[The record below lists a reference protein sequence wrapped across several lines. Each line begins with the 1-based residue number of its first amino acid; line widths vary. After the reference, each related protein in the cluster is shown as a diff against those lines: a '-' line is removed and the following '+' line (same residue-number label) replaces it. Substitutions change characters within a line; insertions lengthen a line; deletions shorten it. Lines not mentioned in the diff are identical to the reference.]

1 MQPVSPLKRLL
12 SDNVAKWS
20 LGVALAMVGAAG
32 ITVWLRWP
40 LTFEQGARILELLML
55 GVGLQSLI
63 LLWAQNRAM
72 TIWNSVRSYHDYFQE
87 FPPEHRIT
95 ELEDLAE
102 RLGFLQCLL
111 DLSPIPKPIVE
122 AIESTRQSRLTVRK
136 FLDDYEEF
144 CAAVNA
150 RVVDP
155 EYAYGIEGTRV
166 IRVKMVFEPLISRMR
181 AENRYTRCYLELM
194 KLGDEWKLRR
204 EAEARATN
212 NAAGVQPTT

>member
-1 MQPVSPLKRLL
+1 MVAVAGVAAWAQWPLKF
-12 SDNVAKWS
+12 S
-20 LGVALAMVGAAG
+20 
-32 ITVWLRWP
+32 T
-40 LTFEQGARILELLML
+40 GARILELLVL
-55 GVGLQSLI
+55 GIGLQSII

-87 FPPEHRIT
+87 FPPEHRI
-95 ELEDLAE
+95 EAMENLAE
-102 RLGFLQCLL
+102 KLGFLQCLL
-111 DLSPIPKPIVE
+111 DLTPIPKTVVD
-122 AIESTRQSRLTVRK
+122 AIESTRESRLTVRK

-166 IRVKMVFEPLISRMR
+166 IRVKIVFEPLISRMR
-181 AENRYTRCYLELM
+181 AENKYTRCYLELM
-194 KLGDEWKLRR
+194 KLGEEWKLRR
-204 EAEARATN
+204 EREARAIN